1 MKCPFCSHCESQVL
15 DSRSSDDGLSIKRRR
30 RCLKCDKRYTTYEKI
45 ELSLPTVV
53 KKNGVRMEFDINK
66 VRSSMSVA
74 LRKRPVSRDDLDN
87 AVSRVQ
93 EHFLNFPDKEVQSYD
108 IGQVVMKELKSLDPV
123 AYVRFASVYQSFE
136 DIDQF
141 VITIKELLGDEK

>member
-1 MKCPFCSHCESQVL
+1 
-15 DSRSSDDGLSIKRRR
+15 
-30 RCLKCDKRYTTYEKI
+30 
-45 ELSLPTVV
+45 
-53 KKNGVRMEFDINK
+53 MEFDINK